1 MLLITENTQKK
12 FNKWLL
18 DTGWSVP
25 RKTEEEKETALL
37 LKQLALLSTSIF
49 VFSFLAYRFIIYG
62 FTAILI
68 GAQSLKFRYRLFDY
82 SFNSI
87 DGEKWPI
94 EVIIYVFGL
103 GYVVLTIL
111 GIVLAKKARHIHNVK
126 WKIRLIMAWVAF
138 LFVNSIPAAIIAG
151 VFSVNS
157 FGILFHWLVPDTLIR
172 VLISLGA
179 FLTMYLSRNYWIFLF
194 LKASPASLFLTEDE
208 PMRMYVQ
215 HVLCK
220 SWLYGFFILLLFN
233 WPMFDLFWPVF
244 LLSLGFIARPFSR
257 DNILHEDIYVRKSNK
272 QVFTFQNSIYYL
284 IGLLVLI
291 RIAGTFLKIE
301 F

>member
-37 LKQLALLSTSIF
+37 LKQLAILSTSIF
-49 VFSFLAYRFIIYG
+49 VFSFLAYRFIING

-244 LLSLGFIARPFSR
+244 LLSLGFIARPFSC

>member
-18 DTGWSVP
+18 DTGWSAP
-25 RKTEEEKETALL
+25 LNTDEEKETAQL
-37 LKQLALLSTSIF
+37 LKQLSYLSTFIF
-49 VFSFLAYRFIIYG
+49 VFSFLSYRFIINA
-62 FTAILI
+62 FTAILTW
-68 GAQSLKFRYRLFDY
+68 AQSLKFRYRLFDY
-82 SFNSI
+82 SFNSV

-111 GIVLAKKARHIHNVK
+111 GIVLAKKARHIHNVR

-151 VFSVNS
+151 VFSMNS
-157 FGILFHWLVPDTLIR
+157 FGILFHWLVPDILIR
-172 VLISLGA
+172 FLIGLGA
-179 FLTMYLSRNYWIFLF
+179 LLTMYLSRNYWIFLF
-194 LKASPASLFLTEDE
+194 LKASPGSIFLSEDE

-220 SWLYGFFILLLFN
+220 SWLYGFLILLLFN
-233 WPMFDLFWPVF
+233 WPLFDLFWPVF

-272 QVFTFQNSIYYL
+272 QVFAIKNSIYYL

-291 RIAGTFLKIE
+291 RVAGSILILDL
-301 F
+301 

>member
-49 VFSFLAYRFIIYG
+49 VFSFLAYRFIING

-157 FGILFHWLVPDTLIR
+157 FGILFHR
-172 VLISLGA
+172 G
-179 FLTMYLSRNYWIFLF
+179 LF
-194 LKASPASLFLTEDE
+194 D
-208 PMRMYVQ
+208 R
-215 HVLCK
+215 
-220 SWLYGFFILLLFN
+220 
-233 WPMFDLFWPVF
+233 
-244 LLSLGFIARPFSR
+244 
-257 DNILHEDIYVRKSNK
+257 
-272 QVFTFQNSIYYL
+272 
-284 IGLLVLI
+284 
-291 RIAGTFLKIE
+291 
-301 F
+301 

>member
-49 VFSFLAYRFIIYG
+49 VFSFLAYRFIING

-215 HVLCK
+215 HVFCK
-220 SWLYGFFILLLFN
+220 SWFYGFFILLLFN